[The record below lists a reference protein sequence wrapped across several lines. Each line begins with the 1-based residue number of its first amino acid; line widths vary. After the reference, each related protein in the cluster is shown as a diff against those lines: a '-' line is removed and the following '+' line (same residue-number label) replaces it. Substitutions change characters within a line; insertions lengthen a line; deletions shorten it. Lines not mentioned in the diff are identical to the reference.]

1 MNILFVC
8 TGNTC
13 RSPMAAAILASREIP
28 GMKVKSAG
36 VFAMPG
42 SEASLSAQEVLKEQG
57 LTPEHT
63 STQVTEEL
71 LEWSDFVFTMTNQHK
86 MLLENSYPACI
97 GKTFTLKGFIEQQ
110 GEVSDPYGG
119 PVSMYRQ
126 TFEELQE
133 AIGLVIERLKDKT

>member
-13 RSPMAAAILASREIP
+13 RSPMAAAIMAGRDIQGVE
-28 GMKVKSAG
+28 VKSAG

-42 SEASLSAQEVLKEQG
+42 SEASSQAREVLKEKG
-57 LTPEHT
+57 LPAEHR
-63 STQVTEEL
+63 SSQVSDQL
-71 LEWSDFVFTMTNQHK
+71 VEWADYIFTMTAQHK
-86 MLLENSYPACI
+86 MLLENSYPQSM
-97 GKTFTLKGFIEQQ
+97 GKTYTLKGFAEQS

-119 PVSMYRQ
+119 SVATYRE

-133 AIGLVIERLKDKT
+133 VIESIVKKIN